1 MSRKIPCR
9 KNKPMRVSIGFQINP
24 KIISRTSG
32 TKELSIFYRYV
43 RRNGET
49 KSAHHCLL
57 NCFYAPQLD
66 ERASFPEALTPSA
79 YANKRKISAKTAGSP
94 CFTIIDLFEVKPPK
108 MAAMTTQM
116 TKNI

>member
-1 MSRKIPCR
+1 MHIRNDFQNRIK
-9 KNKPMRVSIGFQINP
+9 KEGFL
-24 KIISRTSG
+24 SG
-32 TKELSIFYRYV
+32 SPLSI
-43 RRNGET
+43 
-49 KSAHHCLL
+49 C
-57 NCFYAPQLD
+57 
-66 ERASFPEALTPSA
+66 